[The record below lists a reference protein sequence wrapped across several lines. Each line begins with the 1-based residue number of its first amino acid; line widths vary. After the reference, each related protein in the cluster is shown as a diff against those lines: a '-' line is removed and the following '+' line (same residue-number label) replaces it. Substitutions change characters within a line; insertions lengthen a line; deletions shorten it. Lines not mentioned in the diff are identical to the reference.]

1 MIKVSVVVPTYQT
14 PPEGLT
20 RLVGSLDRQTL
31 PTSEFEVIFV
41 DDGSPDDTLQRLR
54 GLQSTHRN
62 VRVEA
67 IENSGWPSKPRNV
80 GIDLAR
86 GEYVAFMDHDDELYP
101 DALRAAYEFAAAHR
115 ADVVSGKESRTTDPG
130 WALGSYDVD
139 RPQAKGREDVHPLL
153 PMNPHKLYRKAFL
166 DQHGIRFPEGR
177 RVLWEDIFF
186 NLQVA
191 RDAKVVSSLA
201 SVPYYHWVTTEGSGS
216 TTFLKSNDDYWEWLR
231 RVCSATVETLP
242 GEENRMQR
250 EQLELH
256 QYNSRV
262 VGAFDLKF
270 TERSERN
277 KKFIFEHAAALQA
290 DYGYR
295 RLDSRLTVSRRLRA
309 ELLHA
314 GRQDLI
320 ETVCALDAAVPGW
333 GSADAVQWRDGVL
346 HVEGV
351 VEWAD
356 SSGRRPALRRMGS
369 RIVKDLPQEVLD
381 AVSSDAIDV
390 TREIDAIELTA
401 FGHSRQ
407 SRVAWAL
414 ETTSEV
420 SVEDRP
426 DGTVGI
432 AGRMRFSIDPRRAAF
447 GRPLDSG
454 SHWDIRLHTRFG
466 SATTARA
473 VKSAIPASVSVADGH
488 LHLVYPNDGGAATL
502 IPDGQQEAVRRLSP
516 TAASLEGGDLVIS
529 LDGRHDGS
537 GSVDASVGEWKAGA
551 AGPRATAAT
560 LTVKDGHA
568 LLRIPGPHP
577 DVRELRIGDRAPG
590 GATSWS
596 FRRRPGGVDMAR
608 TARTA
613 QSARPTAKPAAPT
626 LRRKVGKVLRKLGLR

>member
-1 MIKVSVVVPTYQT
+1 MKISVVVPTYKT
-14 PPEGLT
+14 PSEGLA
-20 RLVGSLDRQTL
+20 RLIGSLDRQTL
-31 PTSEFEVIFV
+31 PASEFEVIFV
-41 DDGSPDDTLQRLR
+41 DDGSPDDTLERLK
-54 GLQSTHRN
+54 GLASTHRN

-80 GIDLAR
+80 GIDLAQ

-139 RPQAKGREDVHPLL
+139 RAQAKGREDVHPLL

-166 DQHGIRFPEGR
+166 DEFGIRFLEGR

-231 RVCSATVETLP
+231 RVCSATVETLA
-242 GEENRMQR
+242 GDENRMQR

-262 VGAFDLKF
+262 AGAFDLKF

-277 KKFIFEHAAALQA
+277 KKFIFERAAALQA
-290 DYGYR
+290 DFDYR
-295 RLDSRLTVSRRLRA
+295 RLNDRLTVSRRLRA

-314 GRQDLI
+314 GRQDLM
-320 ETVCALDAAVPGW
+320 ETVCALDAAVPAW
-333 GSADAVQWRDGVL
+333 GRADAVQWRDGVL
-346 HVEGV
+346 HIEGV

-356 SSGRRPALRRMGS
+356 SSGRRPALRRTGG

-381 AVSSDAIDV
+381 VVTRDAIDV

-401 FGHSRQ
+401 FVHSRQ
-407 SRVAWAL
+407 SRVAWAS
-414 ETTSEV
+414 ETTAEV

-432 AGRMRFSIDPRRAAF
+432 AGRVSFLIDPRRAAF
-447 GRPLDSG
+447 GGPLDSG

-473 VKSAIPASVSVADGH
+473 VKSMIPASVSIADGH

-516 TAASLEGGDLVIS
+516 TAVSLEEGDLVITLS
-529 LDGRHDGS
+529 GQHDGS
-537 GSVDASVGEWKAGA
+537 GSVDTSVGEWKAGA
-551 AGPRATAAT
+551 AGPRGTAAK
-560 LTVKDGHA
+560 LTVINGNA
-568 LLRIPGPHP
+568 FLRVPGPHP
-577 DVRELRIGDRAPG
+577 AVRTLRVGDRTPG
-590 GATSWS
+590 GAVAWT
-596 FRRRPGGVDMAR
+596 FRSRRGGIDMEPAAGTPGGAVS
-608 TARTA
+608 A
-613 QSARPTAKPAAPT
+613 QPTAIAPR
-626 LRRKVGKVLRKLGLR
+626 LRRAAGRLLRKLGLR